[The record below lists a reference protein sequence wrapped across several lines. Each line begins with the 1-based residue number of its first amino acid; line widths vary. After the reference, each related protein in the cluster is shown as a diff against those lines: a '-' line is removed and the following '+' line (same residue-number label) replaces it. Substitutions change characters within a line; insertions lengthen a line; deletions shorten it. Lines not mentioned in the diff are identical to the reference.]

1 MPLGRLFHRKP
12 HAEADDTAADAA
24 DIDVSQLPGIFRSPE
39 WLRDLGILAWF
50 LVGVGVV
57 LVGAVWIFAQI
68 SSIAIP
74 VVVGGIIAAVA
85 GPLVSWM
92 GRHRIPRA
100 AGAAIVTLSVIAIG
114 VAILLLVL
122 VGIVDQQ
129 DEIEAAAQQAM
140 DKVEGWANDA
150 GADDTASS
158 TQSVA
163 TAVSSGGHTFLN
175 GLAEGIKGLTSFAL
189 FISFTLFSIFFLLKD
204 GHKIRSF
211 VDRHLGVPQAVA
223 TTITRNTISSMR
235 RYFLGLTIVAAF
247 NGIVVGVGA
256 YLLDVPLA
264 GTIALVTFVL
274 AYIPFV
280 GAFVSGAFAV
290 ILALAAEGTTTAA
303 IMLVIVLLANGLLQ
317 NIVQPI
323 AFGAT
328 LDLNPLAVLIVTIAA
343 GGLFGMIGM
352 IVAAPLLSA
361 AVHISGDLRRA
372 KFEAAA
378 AAEPEPEAPG

>member
-1 MPLGRLFHRKP
+1 MARLFHRKP
-12 HAEADDTAADAA
+12 QVVTGEGEHKTPE
-24 DIDVSQLPGIFRSPE
+24 IDVSRLPEIFSAPQ

-74 VVVGGIIAAVA
+74 VVVGGLMACVA
-85 GPLVSWM
+85 GPLVDSM
-92 GRHRIPRA
+92 ARHRIPRA
-100 AGAAIVTLSVIAIG
+100 AGAAIVLLGVIALGIG
-114 VAILLLVL
+114 ILVL
-122 VGIVDQQ
+122 VLSGIVDQQ
-129 DEIEAAAQQAM
+129 DEIKAAANSAL
-140 DKVEGWANDA
+140 DKISGWFNDA
-150 GADDTASS
+150 GADNTTSSSQDVAS
-158 TQSVA
+158 
-163 TAVSSGGHTFLN
+163 AVSTGGHTLLH
-175 GLAEGIKGLTSFAL
+175 GVADGIKGLTSFVL

-204 GHKIRSF
+204 GPKIRAF
-211 VDRHLGVPQAVA
+211 IDRHLGVPQAVA
-223 TTITRNTISSMR
+223 TTITGNTISSMR
-235 RYFLGLTIVAAF
+235 RYFLGLTIVAVF
-247 NGIVVGVGA
+247 NGAVVGLGA
-256 YLLDVPLA
+256 WALGVPLA
-264 GTIALVTFVL
+264 GTIAVVTFAL

-290 ILALAAEGTTTAA
+290 ILALASEGTTTAL

-361 AVHISGDLRRA
+361 AVHISGDLTRA
-372 KFEAAA
+372 KLEAAA
-378 AAEPEPEAPG
+378 AAESAAGEAPG